1 MLRHSNYRL
10 VYLLLF
16 ALKYKNDVVHKK
28 SNGNYHVAMIY
39 YRYHHE
45 INLKKIHII
54 TSEF

>member
-1 MLRHSNYRL
+1 MLRHSSYRL

-28 SNGNYHVAMIY
+28 SNGKYHVAMIY

-45 INLKKIHII
+45 INLKKI
-54 TSEF
+54 TYNNV